1 MPVFMIVPTEDADR
15 LERVVSKAFEP
26 ADRYILPGKQ
36 ACFVKFN
43 GTSQEIAQKLDLSG
57 DQNKEDRPCPA
68 VITLLSTY
76 GGYAPTA
83 LWEWL
88 NTRKEI

>member
-1 MPVFMIVPTEDADR
+1 MIVPTEDADR
-15 LERVVSKAFEP
+15 LVRVVSKAFEP
-26 ADRYILPGKQ
+26 ADHYILPGKQ

-43 GTSQEIAQKLDLSG
+43 GTSQELAQKLDLAG

-68 VITLLSTY
+68 VITLVTTY
-76 GGYAPTA
+76 GGYAPTS

-88 NTRKEI
+88 NTRKEN

>member
-15 LERVVSKAFEP
+15 LERVVTKTFEP
-26 ADRYILPGKQ
+26 ADRSILPGKQ

-43 GTSQEIAQKLDLSG
+43 GTSQEIAQKLDLAG

-68 VITLLSTY
+68 VITLVTTY
-76 GGYAPTA
+76 GGFAPTS

-88 NTRKEI
+88 NTRKGD